1 MHGERRTGSG
11 TEIDLGIET
20 GTGTETE
27 TENVP
32 ETGKGTEITAHP
44 QARSTGQCNVSNML
58 QLCCKP

>member
-20 GTGTETE
+20 GTETE

-32 ETGKGTEITAHP
+32 ETGKGTEITARP

-58 QLCCKP
+58 QLCFKP